1 MSFTRSRKSRARR
14 PATTSRSAKADTG
27 KSSGSAVRGE
37 RQRFTHGSGNVFT
50 DLGFSGAEAAT
61 FQLRSQLMTELIDRL
76 DIAELKQADAAQRLG
91 VSQPRISDLMR
102 GKIHRFSVDMLVT
115 LLGKMGAEV
124 RLLVR

>member
-1 MSFTRSRKSRARR
+1 
-14 PATTSRSAKADTG
+14 
-27 KSSGSAVRGE
+27 
-37 RQRFTHGSGNVFT
+37 
-50 DLGFSGAEAAT
+50 
-61 FQLRSQLMTELIDRL
+61 MTELIDRL